1 MEGTLRLGGRP
12 VQSLRQE
19 QSRCAKGSKASAAPP
34 QMSVRTLSLLP
45 SLLLLLLIVV
55 TASCTE
61 TENCE
66 NVQKTCPVIACSSP
80 GISSFPGKDGHD
92 GAKGEKGEPG
102 QGLRGLQ
109 GPPGKAG
116 PQGIPGTPGLP
127 GPVGQKG
134 DPGDDLGDHITLAA
148 SERAALRSE
157 LDHIKK
163 WLIFSQGKQVGKKFF
178 LTNGKKMTFAA
189 VKALCAQS
197 QASVAT
203 PMNAEGNKAI
213 LELASAEAF
222 LGITD
227 EKPEGQFVDPTGRE
241 LTYQN
246 WNSHEPNNA
255 DSGEDCVIILKNC
268 KWNDI
273 TYSSSFLAVCEFPA

>member
-1 MEGTLRLGGRP
+1 
-12 VQSLRQE
+12 
-19 QSRCAKGSKASAAPP
+19 
-34 QMSVRTLSLLP
+34 VRTLSLLP

-66 NVQKTCPVIACSSP
+66 NVQKTCPVIACGSP

-92 GAKGEKGEPG
+92 GAKEEKGEPDTVWAVLSLPVFFVLQQAKDSEACKALLER
-102 QGLRGLQ
+102 QGLKESQGL
-109 GPPGKAG
+109 
-116 PQGIPGTPGLP
+116 
-127 GPVGQKG
+127 
-134 DPGDDLGDHITLAA
+134 LGYQDQWAKKETLEMIWVRCLMQQVDHITLAA

-157 LDHIKK
+157 LDRIKK

-227 EKPEGQFVDPTGRE
+227 EKPEGQFVDLTGRE

-246 WNSHEPNNA
+246 WDSHEPNNA

>member
-1 MEGTLRLGGRP
+1 MGMMVPREKRENQIQFGLFCLCDSVSQRKLPGDVRW
-12 VQSLRQE
+12 
-19 QSRCAKGSKASAAPP
+19 AKDSEACKA
-34 QMSVRTLSLLP
+34 LL
-45 SLLLLLLIVV
+45 
-55 TASCTE
+55 E
-61 TENCE
+61 R
-66 NVQKTCPVIACSSP
+66 
-80 GISSFPGKDGHD
+80 
-92 GAKGEKGEPG
+92 
-102 QGLRGLQ
+102 QGLKESQGL
-109 GPPGKAG
+109 
-116 PQGIPGTPGLP
+116 
-127 GPVGQKG
+127 
-134 DPGDDLGDHITLAA
+134 LGYQDQWAKKETL
-148 SERAALRSE
+148 EM
-157 LDHIKK
+157 I
-163 WLIFSQGKQVGKKFF
+163 WGKQVGKKFF